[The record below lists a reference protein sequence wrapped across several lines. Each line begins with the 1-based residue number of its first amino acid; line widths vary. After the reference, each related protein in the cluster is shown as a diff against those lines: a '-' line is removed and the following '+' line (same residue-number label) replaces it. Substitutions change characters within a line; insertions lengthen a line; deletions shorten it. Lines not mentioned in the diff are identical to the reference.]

1 MSWTDAIILIIAG
14 FGSGFINAVAG
25 GGSALSLPVLTEL
38 VDANTA
44 NGTNRVA
51 ILMGN
56 LSSLYAYSKGGA
68 MRWKETRPLIPATVG
83 GAIIGSLVAS
93 QLPADAMQRFF
104 AIALIIVVIS
114 VVLRPNRWLEG
125 AEARLNQPWTSMV
138 FFVVGFY
145 GGFVQAGVGFFVLA
159 AMVFGAGFQL
169 VEANGAK
176 VLLITSYTWI
186 SLLVFAFAGQVDLAM
201 GLVLAVGQATGAY
214 ASARLAL
221 QRGANWVRWFLIAA
235 ALVAAVRMAT
245 S

>member
-1 MSWTDAIILIIAG
+1 MEWSDVVILILAG

-56 LSSLYAYSKGGA
+56 LSSLYAYNKGGA
-68 MRWKETRPLIPATVG
+68 MRWEQTRGLIPPTVL
-83 GAIIGSLVAS
+83 GAVTGSIVAS
-93 QLPADAMQRFF
+93 QLPADAMKRFF
-104 AIALIIVVIS
+104 AVALVIVVLS
-114 VVLRPNRWLEG
+114 VVLKPNRWLEG
-125 AEARLNQPWTSMV
+125 AESRLRQPWTSIL
-138 FFVVGFY
+138 FFLVGFY

-169 VEANGAK
+169 LEANGAK
-176 VLLITSYTWI
+176 VLLIASFTTI
-186 SLLVFAFAGQVDLAM
+186 SLIVFAVAGQVDLTM
-201 GLVLAVGQATGAY
+201 GLVLAVGQASGAY
-214 ASARLAL
+214 ASARIAL
-221 QRGANWVRWFLIAA
+221 DKGANWVRWFLVAA